1 MSPKIVTGGKMWSLN
16 LLLTTNI
23 PQWKPGIMWSDKHTN
38 NEEKRIEV
46 WIASREL
53 GSTNEIE
60 TKELL
65 TTNTTIYTTA
75 KVSLPYTTIVY
86 ETER

>member
-1 MSPKIVTGGKMWSLN
+1 MEARRHV
-16 LLLTTNI
+16 
-23 PQWKPGIMWSDKHTN
+23 
-38 NEEKRIEV
+38 KRQTHKTMRKGERG

-60 TKELL
+60 TKEIL

-75 KVSLPYTTIVY
+75 KVSLPYTTIVK

>member
-1 MSPKIVTGGKMWSLN
+1 MEARRHVKRQTHKDV
-16 LLLTTNI
+16 
-23 PQWKPGIMWSDKHTN
+23 
-38 NEEKRIEV
+38 EKENRG

-60 TKELL
+60 TKEIL

-75 KVSLPYTTIVY
+75 KVSLP
-86 ETER
+86 